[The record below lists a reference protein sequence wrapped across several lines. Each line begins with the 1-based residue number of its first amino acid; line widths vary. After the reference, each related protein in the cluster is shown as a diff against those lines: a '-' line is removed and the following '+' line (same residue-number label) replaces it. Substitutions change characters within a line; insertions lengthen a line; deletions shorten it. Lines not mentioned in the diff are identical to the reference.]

1 MFSYSEDPMDAD
13 DWLRGM
19 ETKLNLT
26 DCNDEEC
33 VTIAVHQ
40 LEGPTK
46 SWWDS
51 YCDSHADPAHITWEE
66 FAKAFRDQHVPKQ
79 VMIQKAQDFRT
90 MVQGTMKVEE
100 YERHFMKMMRYAPDD
115 TNTDEKKQFWFQR
128 GLHHGIRQL
137 VAGCEFPTLRHLV
150 NRCIAAEKERLTW
163 EDRQRN
169 KKRRA
174 DQPMRDRPFQKNRS
188 APPPPSRSNYRSG
201 SVPPNRNFGGG
212 GNQNNY
218 NRGPA
223 QGGGGY
229 NRFQQGQRTNTGT
242 ALVVCFACHKPGHKS
257 YDCPDKR
264 TQTPARGPAPV
275 GRPA

>member
-1 MFSYSEDPMDAD
+1 
-13 DWLRGM
+13 
-19 ETKLNLT
+19 
-26 DCNDEEC
+26 
-33 VTIAVHQ
+33 
-40 LEGPTK
+40 
-46 SWWDS
+46 
-51 YCDSHADPAHITWEE
+51 
-66 FAKAFRDQHVPKQ
+66 
-79 VMIQKAQDFRT
+79 
-90 MVQGTMKVEE
+90 
-100 YERHFMKMMRYAPDD
+100 
-115 TNTDEKKQFWFQR
+115 
-128 GLHHGIRQL
+128 
-137 VAGCEFPTLRHLV
+137 VAGCEFPTLCHLV

-229 NRFQQGQRTNTGT
+229 NRFQ
-242 ALVVCFACHKPGHKS
+242 
-257 YDCPDKR
+257 
-264 TQTPARGPAPV
+264 
-275 GRPA
+275 